1 MKSQFRSV
9 FYLRSNYI
17 NKEGKTPILIRI
29 YLNKERLSL
38 GSTGLSVNAQLWDSE
53 KEKVKGHSA
62 EALEVNRKIEEI
74 RADIL
79 TIYKRLE
86 VTVDDLTPERIKSE
100 YCGQTDTLNSI
111 MELFDK
117 HNEDVRAQVG
127 INKTAA
133 TLQKYENSKRH
144 FTRFLKA
151 KYNRTDLK
159 FSELTPLV
167 IHNFEIYL
175 LTV

>member
-9 FYLRSNYI
+9 CYLRSNYI

-38 GSTGLSVNAQLWDSE
+38 GSTGLAVNPIQWDSE
-53 KEKVKGHSA
+53 KEKVKGHSV

-100 YCGQTDTLNSI
+100 YFGTSDTLTSV
-111 MELFDK
+111 MELFEK
-117 HNEDVRAQVG
+117 HNSDVRVQVG
-127 INKTAA
+127 ITKTVA
-133 TLQKYENSKRH
+133 TLQKYENCKRH
-144 FTRFLKA
+144 FEQFLKS
-151 KYNRTDLK
+151 KYKRTDLK
-159 FSELTPLV
+159 FSELTPLI
-167 IHNFEIYL
+167 IHNF
-175 LTV
+175 

>member
-100 YCGQTDTLNSI
+100 YCGQTDTL
-111 MELFDK
+111 
-117 HNEDVRAQVG
+117 
-127 INKTAA
+127 
-133 TLQKYENSKRH
+133 
-144 FTRFLKA
+144 
-151 KYNRTDLK
+151 
-159 FSELTPLV
+159 
-167 IHNFEIYL
+167 
-175 LTV
+175 TV

>member
-17 NKEGKTPILIRI
+17 NKEGKTPVLIRI

-38 GSTGLSVNAQLWDSE
+38 GSTGLAVNPIQWDSE

-100 YCGQTDTLNSI
+100 YFGTSDTLTSYRRKGIFSVSKSSTCCLRSRSADNIIYHSPYRRLT
-111 MELFDK
+111 MCKKTPAES
-117 HNEDVRAQVG
+117 QVV
-127 INKTAA
+127 
-133 TLQKYENSKRH
+133 
-144 FTRFLKA
+144 
-151 KYNRTDLK
+151 
-159 FSELTPLV
+159 LT
-167 IHNFEIYL
+167 
-175 LTV
+175 